1 MVHTKALPGT
11 RLDEIIVKGMSTI
24 RGFGSSEHG
33 VKVEAVNALRKYVI
47 IFFFFL
53 IRLATPENLR
63 DESINTN
70 CNDQQLVMLLILQI
84 VLVLLPTI
92 DTFNGLQKFLFLE
105 KFF

>member
-47 IFFFFL
+47 IFFFF
-53 IRLATPENLR
+53 
-63 DESINTN
+63 
-70 CNDQQLVMLLILQI
+70 
-84 VLVLLPTI
+84 
-92 DTFNGLQKFLFLE
+92 
-105 KFF
+105 